1 VNKFLAAIALLGILT
16 APYSLADNDAANG
29 QKLYLGNPSASFPIG
44 GSYPCKG
51 CHDVNDKVTP
61 MNVAFRGAAG
71 QPELINDAINFLPAS
86 TGQMYPLFGLAGTY
100 PLSDSDESDLAAY
113 INSIVNPGGTG
124 GSGPTFSASPASA
137 DFGAIAVATQSN
149 TVTFT
154 IKNSGA
160 SGTINSASSSN
171 NTEFLVTGG
180 TCLSVPHTVAQNGSC
195 TVQVVFKPSVTG
207 SRLSTLSIL
216 DNGTPNPLTVTLTG
230 TGSASAP
237 AQPNLSVP
245 PSASFGTQTLF
256 IGSAPV
262 ALTIRNIGTATAI
275 VNSVTSS
282 SSEFPVTSSTCNGAL
297 VVNSTCTVNVV
308 FDPTSSGA
316 RSATLTVSSNGIGSP
331 QSITL
336 SGTGAAAGGATGSGT
351 KVTVVEYYDATF
363 NHYFITSDL
372 TEIGLLGGPLFPD
385 WQPTGLTFNGYS
397 KVSPPSGTV
406 GICRFFNDHF
416 LGTSTHF
423 YAPHGFGC
431 EATIADFPDWTLED
445 SQLFF
450 AFVPDTAGNCQ
461 AGTIPVYRLYNN
473 GMGGAPNHRFTIS
486 LAVRQTMLDKGYTP
500 EGNGIGVGMCVPQ

>member
-1 VNKFLAAIALLGILT
+1 
-16 APYSLADNDAANG
+16 
-29 QKLYLGNPSASFPIG
+29 
-44 GSYPCKG
+44 
-51 CHDVNDKVTP
+51 
-61 MNVAFRGAAG
+61 
-71 QPELINDAINFLPAS
+71 
-86 TGQMYPLFGLAGTY
+86 
-100 PLSDSDESDLAAY
+100 
-113 INSIVNPGGTG
+113 
-124 GSGPTFSASPASA
+124 SPASA

-171 NTEFLVTGG
+171 NTEFLVSGG
-180 TCLSVPHTVAQNGSC
+180 SCLSAPPHAVAQNDSC
-195 TVQVVFKPSVTG
+195 TVLVDFKPSLAG
-207 SRLSTLSIL
+207 SRSSTLTIV
-216 DNGTPNPLTVTLTG
+216 DNGTPNPLTVALTG

-245 PSASFGTQTLF
+245 PSASFGTQTLLVP
-256 IGSAPV
+256 SVAM

-275 VNSVTSS
+275 VNSVTSN
-282 SSEFPVTSSTCNGAL
+282 SSEFAVTSSTCNGAL
-297 VVNSTCTVNVV
+297 VVNGTCTVDVA

-331 QSITL
+331 QSIAL

-372 TEIGLLGGPLFPD
+372 TEIGLLGKPPFAD

-397 KVSPPSGTV
+397 KISPPSGAV

-445 SQLFF
+445 SQLFY
-450 AFVPDTAGNCQ
+450 AYVPDAAGNCQ